1 MWKEKMEYGK
11 SQIKK
16 IYILCFVFLIFCLLI
31 ISCGY
36 EFVGSRPLTFNSI
49 TIKPVKNN
57 TFEPKLE
64 ERMHIALSN
73 EFINQGIEVKSA
85 GGDVDLESTITTF
98 ALGAIGAVDETIK
111 EQEVV
116 MHVDLKLISNGKVTE
131 FKEMASP
138 IKITFQ
144 TTGTVSQS
152 VANKEGAADK
162 ACREIA
168 KEIVSKIIIQY
179 AK

>member
-1 MWKEKMEYGK
+1 MQFGK

-16 IYILCFVFLIFCLLI
+16 IYILCFVFLICCLLI

-36 EFVGSRPLTFNSI
+36 EFVGSRPLTFNSV
-49 TIKPVKNN
+49 TIKPVRND
-57 TFEPKLE
+57 TFEPRLE
-64 ERMHIALSN
+64 ERMHNALSN

-85 GGDVDLESTITTF
+85 GGDVTLESAINVF

-131 FKEMASP
+131 FKEMSSP

-152 VANKEGAADK
+152 VANKEAATDK
-162 ACREIA
+162 ACMEIA
-168 KEIVSKIIIQY
+168 KEIVSRTIIQY

>member
-1 MWKEKMEYGK
+1 MEYEK
-11 SQIKK
+11 SGIQK
-16 IYILCFVFLIFCLLI
+16 IYILCFLFLISCLLL

-36 EFVGSRPLTFNSI
+36 RFVGSEPLTFNSI

-85 GGDVDLESTITTF
+85 GGDVDLESTINTF

-152 VANKEGAADK
+152 VADKEKAADK

>member
-1 MWKEKMEYGK
+1 
-11 SQIKK
+11 
-16 IYILCFVFLIFCLLI
+16 
-31 ISCGY
+31 
-36 EFVGSRPLTFNSI
+36 
-49 TIKPVKNN
+49 
-57 TFEPKLE
+57 
-64 ERMHIALSN
+64 
-73 EFINQGIEVKSA
+73 
-85 GGDVDLESTITTF
+85 
-98 ALGAIGAVDETIK
+98 
-111 EQEVV
+111 

-152 VANKEGAADK
+152 VANKEKAADK